1 MGSEPVVIAAWV
13 VEESTWSKE
22 KAPAIKNLR
31 ERFISWPLIQMAHT
45 ARKRAIMD
53 LVVGRDNRR
62 IFPELS
68 QEACLMGDDFFICNI
83 LFSPGQVIY
92 GAAQESIQWVKNLED
107 PEEAKKPQFRY
118 LGKGK
123 KKAKGKER
131 PAEVVIARRVSMT
144 SSAGQSPHHGL
155 QDDIYEAEGGSSC
168 RGETPIPS
176 DLGVDF
182 PEPEVQRLQKV
193 TGDPDFCQHRDVL
206 RLPESGE
213 PAAAEGDEDFGEGQE
228 VVALPEAGKPAPES
242 DADLLAYAM
251 DRSLQVAE
259 QRLIYFVQEEVPEL
273 RLEEAF
279 NDWEVDSND
288 GCEAVGEARGPSG
301 PAQTAGMEQEM
312 EEYLRVATPDIPT
325 LFPRPACDLSC
336 RPDVSAGDTARRLEE
351 YGAECLRLEQ
361 TEAEYRAHREQAKV
375 WRRERN
381 EDLRRVLEA
390 RARQD
395 LVWHGDLARRVDR
408 TLERSEEERRAE
420 EQRMKEVEREQLE
433 EQKRN
438 EEKQQLEERR
448 RKAEEKK
455 KEDKKGREVEKQK
468 LEEEKRRKRR
478 KEVDAATALAKKK
491 KEELAQRRELK
502 ARVAADEY
510 NLFLVRE
517 AEREQML
524 AEEAKAQLVKKSEE
538 ADRAREAKAEKDWQE
553 LQEKE
558 SAEGVP
564 VGSPA
569 FRYRSIQADRSREM
583 LESVGNLRD
592 RWNEA
597 SLEKGHWFDSDLC
610 ILEPIN
616 SMQMAVFEQLKV
628 TGLLCSRFSATVKK
642 GRRFFPLAGEDAELP
657 NGKGSKKKVAS
668 QQQQRAA
675 SPAASAPDGGSRVEG
690 SVADEL
696 LAVPGSSG
704 VDVRAREA
712 TPPVPAVDSAAAAEP
727 AGEPAAELAGET
739 AAEPTAER
747 SPVPAVEQVAA
758 AEPARKE
765 LSVLAAEFA
774 AVVPAAESAAVEGLV
789 SKALSVLALEPAA
802 VEEPAAG
809 PLGEL
814 AKEPAAVSA
823 VEPMAAGKGRPVLAN
838 GPVAATKECWVINP
852 GIPPKVIVKRIREG
866 SAAAAEAAT
875 PWELQAGE
883 PLPGLGPIPAAGRA
897 AA

>member
-1 MGSEPVVIAAWV
+1 MRGCGGGQGTVGS
-13 VEESTWSKE
+13 
-22 KAPAIKNLR
+22 
-31 ERFISWPLIQMAHT
+31 
-45 ARKRAIMD
+45 
-53 LVVGRDNRR
+53 G
-62 IFPELS
+62 
-68 QEACLMGDDFFICNI
+68 
-83 LFSPGQVIY
+83 
-92 GAAQESIQWVKNLED
+92 
-107 PEEAKKPQFRY
+107 
-118 LGKGK
+118 
-123 KKAKGKER
+123 
-131 PAEVVIARRVSMT
+131 
-144 SSAGQSPHHGL
+144 
-155 QDDIYEAEGGSSC
+155 
-168 RGETPIPS
+168 
-176 DLGVDF
+176 
-182 PEPEVQRLQKV
+182 
-193 TGDPDFCQHRDVL
+193 
-206 RLPESGE
+206 
-213 PAAAEGDEDFGEGQE
+213 
-228 VVALPEAGKPAPES
+228 
-242 DADLLAYAM
+242 
-251 DRSLQVAE
+251 
-259 QRLIYFVQEEVPEL
+259 
-273 RLEEAF
+273 
-279 NDWEVDSND
+279 
-288 GCEAVGEARGPSG
+288 
-301 PAQTAGMEQEM
+301 QTADIEQEM

-336 RPDVSAGDTARRLEE
+336 RPDVSAGDAARRLEE

-361 TEAEYRAHREQAKV
+361 TEAKYRARREQAKV
-375 WRRERN
+375 WKRERD

-395 LVWHGDLARRVDR
+395 LVWQGDLARRVDR

-420 EQRMKEVEREQLE
+420 EQQMKEVEREQLE

-438 EEKQQLEERR
+438 EEKQQFEEKR

-455 KEDKKGREVEKQK
+455 KEDKKRREVEKQK
-468 LEEEKRRKRR
+468 LEEERRRKRR
-478 KEVDAATALAKKK
+478 KEVDAATAQAKKK

-510 NLFLVRE
+510 NLFLVKE
-517 AEREQML
+517 AEREHML

-564 VGSPA
+564 VGAPA

-616 SMQMAVFEQLKV
+616 SMQMAVFEKLKV

-642 GRRFFPLAGEDAELP
+642 GRRFFALAGEDAELP

-675 SPAASAPDGGSRVEG
+675 NPAAFAPDRGSCVEG

-712 TPPVPAVDSAAAAEP
+712 TPPVPAVDSAAAVEPAGEPVAELAGESAAEP
-727 AGEPAAELAGET
+727 AGERPPA
-739 AAEPTAER
+739 
-747 SPVPAVEQVAA
+747 PAMEQAVA
-758 AEPARKE
+758 AEPAREE
-765 LSVLAAEFA
+765 LSVSAT
-774 AVVPAAESAAVEGLV
+774 ESAAEPAAAVGPV
-789 SKALSVLALEPAA
+789 SEALSVLALESVA
-802 VEEPAAG
+802 VKEPAAG

-823 VEPMAAGKGRPVLAN
+823 VKPMAAGKGRPVLAN
-838 GPVAATKECWVINP
+838 GPVAATKECWVINL
-852 GIPPKVIVKRIREG
+852 GISPKVIVKRIREG

-897 AA
+897 AAEIKTSPIAATPRQAVPVAAVQGRVTEEEEVLTSQDQRLALE